1 MKLRPLLR
9 SLIIPIA
16 ALLALAAS
24 PSRAAVEII
33 TFGTET
39 ASMPRDVDKRI
50 ATDSVP
56 PASITLSNGDVVSI
70 DITSWGGNTTKPAN
84 LTWYEPIPS
93 TISSDL
99 GISLND
105 FTANFCLPFQF
116 TYAADGVNGEDPK
129 VSLKLSKSHQAGD
142 QIVIYILVN
151 INALSSWKPVPYDIG
166 LTGSLESG
174 SLFYAKDSHWQF
186 YEATADKT
194 ITASQNAA
202 MWLQLKGKLKDG
214 CSVDIP
220 LSYNGTPVYAISSI
234 AYSYDVPEP
243 SSSFLALSGLLLL
256 LRRRRRG

>member
-9 SLIIPIA
+9 SLILPIA
-16 ALLALAAS
+16 ALLALAAP

-39 ASMPRDVDKRI
+39 DSMPRDVDKRI
-50 ATDSVP
+50 STDSVP
-56 PASITLSNGDVVSI
+56 SIPITLSNGDTVTVG
-70 DITSWGGNTTKPAN
+70 ITSWGSYTTQKAN
-84 LTWYEPIPS
+84 LKWNEPIPS
-93 TISSDL
+93 VISSDL
-99 GISLND
+99 GISLSD
-105 FTANFCLPFQF
+105 FTANFCLPCRF
-116 TYAADGVNGEDPK
+116 TYASAGDNMNQK
-129 VSLKLSKSHQAGD
+129 LSLNLSKSHQAGD

-151 INALSSWKPVPYDIG
+151 INTLSSWTTVPYDIG

-174 SLFYAKDSHWQF
+174 SLFYARDSHFEF
-186 YEATADKT
+186 YEATEDKK
-194 ITASQNAA
+194 IAASLNAA
-202 MWLQLKGKLKDG
+202 MWLQLKGKLKNG
-214 CSVDIP
+214 CRVDIP

>member
-1 MKLRPLLR
+1 MKLRSLLR

-16 ALLALAAS
+16 ALLALAAP

-84 LTWYEPIPS
+84 LTWNEPIPS
-93 TISSDL
+93 TICSDL

-116 TYAADGVNGEDPK
+116 TYAADGVNGDPQ
-129 VSLKLSKSHQAGD
+129 VSLDLSKSHQAGD

-151 INALSSWKPVPYDIG
+151 INTLSSWTPVPYDIG

-174 SLFYAKDSHWQF
+174 SLFYAKDSHYEF
-186 YEATADKT
+186 YEATEDKK

-202 MWLQLKGKLKDG
+202 MWLQLKGKLKDD
-214 CSVDIP
+214 CIVDIP
-220 LSYNGTPVYAISSI
+220 LSYNGTQVYAISSI

-243 SSSFLALSGLLLL
+243 ASSFLALSGLLLL